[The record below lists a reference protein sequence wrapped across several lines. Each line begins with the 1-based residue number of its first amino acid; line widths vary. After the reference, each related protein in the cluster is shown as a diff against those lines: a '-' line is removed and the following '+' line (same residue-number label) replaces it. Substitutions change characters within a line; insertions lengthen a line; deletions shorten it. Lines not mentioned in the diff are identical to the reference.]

1 MKERLQLMLGK
12 WREALGKLTGKFTK
26 KTLIIFGAAIVALVC
41 IISANS
47 GKKESKGLE
56 YVLVNDFLS
65 SGSYEVVGIGTC
77 NDKDIVIPEE
87 YKGKPVT
94 SIAEEAFKECD
105 KIKSVTIP
113 GSVVDIGDSAF
124 EYCRSLKAV
133 ALPKSIKKIGNKVFY
148 GCFDLTSI
156 TIPNSVTDIGED
168 AFSCC
173 FDLKRITIPDSV
185 TSIGERA
192 FSGCSSLTSISVEP
206 ENANYKSI
214 DGNLYTKDG
223 KRLLQYAVGKTNT
236 SFVIPHGVTSIDHS
250 AFSLCSNLTS
260 ITIPNSVTSIGSLS
274 NCSGLRSISVDSG
287 NMHYKSIDGNLYTKD
302 GKMLIQYAIGKTNTS
317 FVIPHG
323 VTSIDHSAFSDCSSL
338 TSITIPGSVTSIDFS
353 AFALCTS
360 LTSINFEGNVA
371 KWHAV
376 DKEVNWN
383 FNVPATYVQCSDGTV
398 PLT

>member
-1 MKERLQLMLGK
+1 MLGK

-26 KTLIIFGAAIVALVC
+26 KTLIIFGAAVVAVVC
-41 IISANS
+41 IIFANS

-87 YKGKPVT
+87 YKGMPVT

-124 EYCRSLKAV
+124 EDCRSLKAV
-133 ALPKSIKKIGNKVFY
+133 TLPKSIKKIGNSVFY
-148 GCFDLTSI
+148 GCSDLTS
-156 TIPNSVTDIGED
+156 
-168 AFSCC
+168 
-173 FDLKRITIPDSV
+173 ITIPDSV
-185 TSIGERA
+185 TSIGEHAFSCCFALTSVTIPDSVTSIGEWA
-192 FSGCSSLTSISVEP
+192 FSGCSSLT
-206 ENANYKSI
+206 
-214 DGNLYTKDG
+214 
-223 KRLLQYAVGKTNT
+223 
-236 SFVIPHGVTSIDHS
+236 
-250 AFSLCSNLTS
+250 
-260 ITIPNSVTSIGSLS
+260 
-274 NCSGLRSISVDSG
+274 SISVDSG

-353 AFALCTS
+353 AFASCTS

-383 FNVPATYVQCSDGTV
+383 FNVPATYVQCSNGTV